1 MSAVVLIGIGGCVG
15 ALVRWGASV
24 LDRDVPWGIVA
35 ANISAS
41 GLAGALNGLG
51 GSLDWLADVGLLGA
65 MSTWSSLAVAA
76 AQLVREKRLVLAA
89 TVVIGTTMGSIAS
102 AWALLQF

>member
-1 MSAVVLIGIGGCVG
+1 MSAVLLIGIGGFMG
-15 ALVRWGASV
+15 ALARWGASI

-41 GLAGALNGLG
+41 GLAGALTDLS
-51 GSLDWLADVGLLGA
+51 GSLDWLANVGLLGA
-65 MSTWSSLAVAA
+65 MSTWSTLAVAA
-76 AQLVREKRLVLAA
+76 AQLIRDRRPVLAA
-89 TVVIGTTMGSIAS
+89 TVLIGTTMGSIAS